1 MDSFYTSNMP
11 SGRSGVTTEHSQ
23 HSGKWTVEEK
33 EYADALAAEFQA
45 GVLENCEEG
54 ISLRRYLSVALRCS
68 AKRISKK
75 YEGSDYNGKMLYQ
88 KCARTIS
95 LEEAKERREKRDKLE
110 KRYKESLKVLKMV
123 EDSKQNVGPS
133 AAACDTGLGRLP
145 PSFLQSPS
153 PSAAVSA
160 VGGLVSPHLVSP
172 SAAAAAA
179 ELTLQRAAARHAATT
194 AALLSRGVVPR
205 LPFPPSLVGRGARRL
220 SDDTANQDSI
230 SCSHHLL
237 RGRAGSPTTALGG
250 RVTGLQGKLAGLATA
265 PLQGGIL
272 PAPAMI
278 RQGWPAGQAMLLP
291 NSIVSLHRVDRAA
304 GRSTTAAGTRG
315 GPSSKKAK
323 QNELILAALMN
334 REAPESSKYTDSVAP
349 SRKRPLDYSSE
360 LGLPPTSAAKFS
372 RRL

>member
-1 MDSFYTSNMP
+1 MDSFYTSSMP
-11 SGRSGVTTEHSQ
+11 SGRSGAMMEHSQ

-33 EYADALAAEFQA
+33 EYADALAAEFQD

-54 ISLRRYLSVALRCS
+54 ISLRRYLSVALHCS

-88 KCARTIS
+88 KCARIIS
-95 LEEAKERREKRDKLE
+95 PEEIKERKERRENLE

-133 AAACDTGLGRLP
+133 AAAGDMGLGRLP

-153 PSAAVSA
+153 PSAAVLA
-160 VGGLVSPHLVSP
+160 MGGLVSPHLVTP
-172 SAAAAAA
+172 SAAAA
-179 ELTLQRAAARHAATT
+179 ELALQRAAARHAATT
-194 AALLSRGVVPR
+194 AALLSGRGLVPG
-205 LPFPPSLVGRGARRL
+205 LPFPPSLAGIGARRL
-220 SDDTANQDSI
+220 SDDIAEQDST
-230 SCSHHLL
+230 SRSHHLL

-250 RVTGLQGKLAGLATA
+250 VAGWQGKLAGLTTTS
-265 PLQGGIL
+265 LQGL
-272 PAPAMI
+272 TPAAAMI
-278 RQGWPAGQAMLLP
+278 RQGWRPGQAMLLP
-291 NSIVSLHRVDRAA
+291 NSITSLHRAERAA
-304 GRSTTAAGTRG
+304 GPSTTTAATRG

-334 REAPESSKYTDSVAP
+334 RETQVSSKQANGVAT

-360 LGLPPTSAAKFS
+360 IGLPPTSAAKFS